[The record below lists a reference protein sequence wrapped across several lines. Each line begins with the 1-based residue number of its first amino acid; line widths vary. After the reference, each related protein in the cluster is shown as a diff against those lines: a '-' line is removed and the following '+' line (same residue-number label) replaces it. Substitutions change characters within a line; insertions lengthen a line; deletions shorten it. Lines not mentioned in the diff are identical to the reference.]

1 MPKENE
7 VPNCNEHGVLGII
20 PGIIGN
26 LQALETIKALTGIG
40 EVLSGKLLL
49 FNGLDQSYQ
58 KMKFKVRPEN
68 LDITK
73 LQDFYEWNNPCKIT
87 PTVEA
92 IEIEKLL
99 LEKAQIV
106 DVRTIEEYE
115 NYHLPNT
122 IHIPLRWNKPVFS
135 YMLLSIPEFVIL
147 LLGFFSIAT
156 LYSSVGFGGGSSY
169 LAILTLFFVSFFTI
183 RSVALLC
190 NLIVVSSSTYHY
202 WKNGHLTIKKFLPFI
217 VTSIPFAFIGAR
229 FRLSEQLFF
238 VILSIALII
247 SALALIYQTTK
258 LKKSEEVSVHYPLYL
273 NYVLGAAIGFL
284 SGLVGIG
291 GGIFLAPI
299 LHYMK
304 WDKSI
309 KIAALASFF
318 ILINSISG
326 IAGLPAFLF

>member
-1 MPKENE
+1 
-7 VPNCNEHGVLGII
+7 
-20 PGIIGN
+20 
-26 LQALETIKALTGIG
+26 
-40 EVLSGKLLL
+40 
-49 FNGLDQSYQ
+49 
-58 KMKFKVRPEN
+58 
-68 LDITK
+68 
-73 LQDFYEWNNPCKIT
+73 
-87 PTVEA
+87 
-92 IEIEKLL
+92 
-99 LEKAQIV
+99 
-106 DVRTIEEYE
+106 
-115 NYHLPNT
+115 
-122 IHIPLRWNKPVFS
+122 
-135 YMLLSIPEFVIL
+135 MLLSIPEFVIL

-169 LAILTLFFVSFFTI
+169 LAFLTLFFVSFFTI
-183 RSVALLC
+183 RSVALVC
-190 NLIVVSSSTYHY
+190 NLIVVTGSTYHY

-217 VTSIPFAFIGAR
+217 ITSIPFAFIGAR

-238 VILSIALII
+238 IVLSIALII
-247 SALALIYQTTK
+247 SALVLIYQTTK

-299 LHYMK
+299 LHDMK

-326 IAGLPAFLF
+326 IAGLVSKGVFEFPWMESLGLVVAVFIGGQIGIRLSLSKFTSKSIKIVTAILVLVVGIRVLLINGLQVWG